1 MYNFELFIVKNSII
15 KNKKN
20 TKENQFKL
28 KTAYKHKFNAKINAK
43 SLSAKFQIYFT
54 LFSSVD
60 T

>member
-1 MYNFELFIVKNSII
+1 MFNFELFIVKNSII

-43 SLSAKFQIYFT
+43 S
-54 LFSSVD
+54 
-60 T
+60 